1 MAMFASFPTRQDSRT
16 AGPAGLHVFSVNIR
30 ETAYRFPSGQRVI
43 LLLWPI
49 STLVKSVTMERAWGQ

>member
-1 MAMFASFPTRQDSRT
+1 MVMFASLPTRQDGRM

-43 LLLWPI
+43 LLLGANI
-49 STLVKSVTMERAWGQ
+49 YFS